1 MSTWQAEVY
10 HRLIHLVKMK
20 IMLRVN
26 HVLWVLLVGLWACVP
41 DADDGLSTTPEP
53 DDCLVQAAATSG
65 SIIVGSYIVVLKE
78 DGTLRNSITEETV
91 QAQAEDLMEHY
102 TNTQEEAI
110 ETSFHGG
117 AVNGFVAQL
126 DEATAARLQN
136 DPAVEMIEPDR
147 ILGLCAC
154 VELVSSRQVAWNVR
168 KTGYGNGLNFSDKTV
183 WIIDSGADL
192 DHPDLNIDQQRSV
205 SFVSG
210 ETVDDVN
217 GHGTHVAGII
227 GALNNNVGVLGVA
240 SGAHMVALKVLDK
253 DGEGRVSD
261 ILRAVAHVN
270 LNGQAGDVVNMSL
283 GGEGISTALE
293 REIRSAADKGIL
305 FAIAAGNEGDEA
317 SKYSPA
323 RVNHSNVFTVSAV
336 DSTNTFASFS
346 NYGSGIVDVAA
357 YGVRITSTW
366 LNGRYA
372 TASGT
377 SAATPH
383 VAALLLIRGTSLPTR
398 GTAKNDPDGIPD
410 PIARE

>member
-1 MSTWQAEVY
+1 
-10 HRLIHLVKMK
+10 
-20 IMLRVN
+20 MLRVN

-41 DADDGLSTTPEP
+41 DADDGLTTTPDP

-110 ETSFHGG
+110 ETSFHGS

-136 DPAVEMIEPDR
+136 DPAVEIIEPDR

-168 KTGYGNGLNFSDKTV
+168 KTGYGNGLNFGEKTV

-227 GALNNNVGVLGVA
+227 GALNNNVGILGVA

-346 NYGSGIVDVAA
+346 NYGSGVVDVAA

-383 VAALLLIRGTSLPTR
+383 VAALLLIRGASLPTR

>member
-1 MSTWQAEVY
+1 
-10 HRLIHLVKMK
+10 
-20 IMLRVN
+20 MLRVN
-26 HVLWVLLVGLWACVP
+26 HVLWVLLLGLWACSP
-41 DADDGLSTTPEP
+41 EDDSLNTTPEP
-53 DDCLVQAAATSG
+53 DDCLVQAAANSG

-78 DGTLRNSITEETV
+78 DGTLRSSITEETV
-91 QAQAEDLMEHY
+91 QAQAEDLVERY
-102 TNTQEEAI
+102 TNTQDEAI

-136 DPAVEMIEPDR
+136 DPAVELIEPDR

-154 VELVSSRQVAWNVR
+154 VTLVSSRQVAWNVR
-168 KTGYGNGLNFSDKTV
+168 KTGYGNGLNFNEKTV
-183 WIIDSGADL
+183 WIIDSGADM

-283 GGEGISTALE
+283 GGEGVSTALE

-346 NYGSGIVDVAA
+346 NYGSSVVDVAA

-377 SAATPH
+377 SSATPH
-383 VAALLLIRGTSLPTR
+383 VAALLLIRGVSLPTR
-398 GTAKNDPDGIPD
+398 GTAKNDPDGVPD

>member
-1 MSTWQAEVY
+1 
-10 HRLIHLVKMK
+10 
-20 IMLRVN
+20 MLRVKN
-26 HVLWVLLVGLWACVP
+26 LAWILLMGFWSCTQ
-41 DADDGLSTTPEP
+41 DAEDGISTEPELP
-53 DDCLVQAAATSG
+53 DDCLVKSASTSG
-65 SIIVGSYIVVLKE
+65 SIIVGSYIVLMKD
-78 DGTLRNSITEETV
+78 DGTLRSSATEASI
-91 QAQAEDLMEHY
+91 QAEAENLMQRYSSTKDEVV
-102 TNTQEEAI
+102 ES
-110 ETSFHGG
+110 SFRGR
-117 AVNGFVAQL
+117 AVNGFVAELSQ
-126 DEATAARLQN
+126 ATVARLQN
-136 DPAVEMIEPDR
+136 DPAVELVEPDR

-154 VELVSSRQVAWNVR
+154 VELVNARQVVWNVR
-168 KTGYGNGLNFSDKTV
+168 KTGYGNGLNFGEKTV
-183 WIIDSGADL
+183 WIIDSGADM
-192 DHPDLNIDQQRSV
+192 DHPDLNIDQERSL

-210 ETVDDVN
+210 ETVDDTN

-227 GALNNNVGVLGVA
+227 GALNNNVGILGVA

-261 ILRAVAHVN
+261 ILKAVAHVN
-270 LNGQAGDVVNMSL
+270 LNGKAGDVVNMSL

-305 FAIAAGNEGDEA
+305 FAIASGNESDDA

-323 RVNHSNVFTVSAV
+323 RVTHRNVFTVSAV
-336 DSTNTFASFS
+336 DSTGTFASFS
-346 NYGSGIVDVAA
+346 NYSASVVDVAA

-383 VAALLLIRGTSLPTR
+383 VAALLLIRGASIPTR
-398 GTAKNDPDGIPD
+398 GTAKNDPDGVPD